1 MNKCRKKV
9 NTKKWSDLKQ
19 IFSFKEGGYLKSE
32 TSVEILIEFPL
43 IWYMVVLCRSHLGRV
58 VLI

>member
-32 TSVEILIEFPL
+32 TSIEILPGKI
-43 IWYMVVLCRSHLGRV
+43 VDSTDVS
-58 VLI
+58 